1 MHHVSG
7 QSLAFDKNCDES
19 AEIDLSHIYGTF
31 AFYITNLIKQL
42 CPSYRINRLKSILI
56 RIIYMALLFEFFDK
70 FQLLDHISA
79 DRISTWP
86 AGSIPIQ
93 FRDDF
98 EAECPN

>member
-42 CPSYRINRLKSILI
+42 CPSYRINRLKSILS

-70 FQLLDHISA
+70 FQLLDHTSA
-79 DRISTWP
+79 DRINTLP
-86 AGSIPIQ
+86 AGLVPIQ

-98 EAECPN
+98 EAGCPN